1 MSGRDVP
8 RTRRTIIKA
17 AGAALGAGLAP
28 RVLAAP
34 PAGGKPITVGME
46 AGSPYLTFFKAR
58 ASRFTE
64 KTGIA
69 VRIQGVPHDNMR
81 QQFLIDALS
90 GSGSYDVYETDQ
102 PWIPQFAAR
111 QFLLPLDDR
120 LDAGDRQDFAGRSL
134 DTTSYRGKIYG
145 LPFMVHNLVLYYR
158 TDLLQAAGIAKPP
171 ATWDEYRAAARKLTN
186 PSKGLWGTLV
196 EGKQEVEVA
205 TRLEAFMQQAGGD
218 ILDARGYP
226 SIDSNAARDA
236 FRLMTGLVF
245 DDRSAPPGLLDLTDM
260 QGQFLQGQVAMAP
273 VWPYLYSMA
282 KNPQQS
288 KIVDRFSVAPCPG
301 HPDQVSTIYS
311 WGFGISSASKN
322 RDAAWEWVKWSTST
336 ELLTEFGKDQ
346 LNPVPRQ
353 SALDRVTSDSS
364 ISAQDREAIA
374 TFSRSV
380 TASRTFPMVPQYS
393 QILDVMSVAIS
404 SVMSK
409 NQSPDDAL
417 AAAQARMK
425 TIMKK

>member
-1 MSGRDVP
+1 MSGQGLP
-8 RTRRTIIKA
+8 HTRRTIIKA
-17 AGAALGAGLAP
+17 AGAALGATFVP
-28 RVLAAP
+28 RAFAAS
-34 PAGGKPITVGME
+34 ASSGKTITIGME
-46 AGSPYLTFFKAR
+46 AGSPYLTFFKGVAP
-58 ASRFTE
+58 RFTE

-90 GSGSYDVYETDQ
+90 ATGSYDVYETDQ
-102 PWIPQFAAR
+102 PWIPQFAVR
-111 QFLLPLDDR
+111 QFLVPLDDR
-120 LDAGDRQDFAGRSL
+120 IDASDRQDFAGKSL

-158 TDLLQAAGIAKPP
+158 TDLLQAAGITRPP
-171 ATWDEYRAAARKLTN
+171 ATWDEYRATAKKLTD
-186 PSKGLWGTLV
+186 PSKGIWGTLV

-205 TRLEAFMQQAGGD
+205 TRLEAHMQQAGGD
-218 ILDARGYP
+218 ILDASGYP
-226 SIDSNAARDA
+226 SVDSAAAREA
-236 FRLMTGLVF
+236 FGLMRGLVF
-245 DDRSAPPGLLDLTDM
+245 EDKSAPPGLLDLTDM
-260 QGQFLQGQVAMAP
+260 QGQFLQGQIAMAP

-288 KIVDRFSVAPCPG
+288 KVVDKFAVAPCPG
-301 HPDQVSTIYS
+301 HPHQVSTIYS

-336 ELLTEFGKDQ
+336 DILAEFGKNQ
-346 LNPVPRQ
+346 INPVPRK
-353 SALDRVTSDSS
+353 SALERVRSDDT

-380 TASRTFPMVPQYS
+380 EASNTFPMVPQYS
-393 QILDVMSVAIS
+393 QLLDTMSVAIS
-404 SVMSK
+404 SVMSR
-409 NQSPDDAL
+409 NQTPDAAL

-425 TIMKK
+425 AIMKK